1 MIIEIKEVPEAGAV
15 ILQFSGELSSNSITK
30 LSDCFNKIEKA
41 GKYYAI
47 ADMSAAR
54 LISSA
59 ALGEFMGGRKR
70 LIERGG
76 DLVFACLDMELR
88 SKLAMM
94 GATKI
99 FRIYNDIRSAIQSF
113 NWQSGKHPDQI
124 KITFPSNLTLVPPIR
139 QLTSRI
145 AKQKGYSNRDAFRI
159 ETIVDEICNNAVE
172 HGKQGDDQII
182 DFKIDIDPKKIELDI
197 TNISDPNKISSL
209 KKLLKPKEVSELD
222 TEEKRGRGLA
232 LIKMLS
238 DELSVNCS
246 EKGTV
251 VHVKKIREE

>member
-1 MIIEIKEVPEAGAV
+1 
-15 ILQFSGELSSNSITK
+15 
-30 LSDCFNKIEKA
+30 
-41 GKYYAI
+41 
-47 ADMSAAR
+47 
-54 LISSA
+54 
-59 ALGEFMGGRKR
+59 MGGRKR
-70 LIERGG
+70 LIELGG
-76 DLVFACLDMELR
+76 DFVFACLDMELR
-88 SKLAMM
+88 SRFAMM

-99 FRIYNDIRSAIQSF
+99 FQIFNDIRSAIKSL
-113 NWQSGKHPDQI
+113 NWQSGRNPDRI
-124 KITFPSNLTLVPPIR
+124 KISFPSNLTLVPAIR

-172 HGKQGDDQII
+172 HGKQGNDQTI
-182 DFKIDIDPKKIELDI
+182 DFAIEIDPKKIELDI
-197 TNISDPNKISSL
+197 TNTSDPEKISSL
-209 KKLLKPKEVSELD
+209 KKLLKPKEVKELS
-222 TEEKRGRGLA
+222 TEETRGRGLA